1 MANKIKL
8 IECPRD
14 AIQGIKHF
22 IPTAKKIEY
31 LNYLISLNIFDTIDF
46 GSFVSHKAIP
56 QMADTQQIVNE
67 LVIGNSNTKLL
78 AIVANE
84 RGAKEASVYGNIKY
98 LGFPFSVSETFQLK
112 NTNSTRLES
121 LDTVKYINDICHKN
135 NQELVIYLSMAF
147 GNPYKN
153 EWNSDIV
160 VEWYSKL
167 NELSIS
173 TISLADTTGMA
184 TNESLSEIGTKIFK
198 NNKATDLGLHLHTKP
213 EEWKE
218 KIVIAQQIGYTRF
231 DGAILGF
238 GGCPMAQNELVGN
251 MPMEN
256 LLRFFN
262 VGSEETIEIIK
273 EKFTKL
279 IEI

>member
-1 MANKIKL
+1 MTNKIKL

-46 GSFVSHKAIP
+46 GSFVSPKAIP
-56 QMADTQQIVNE
+56 QMVDTQQVVNE
-67 LVIGNSNTKLL
+67 LFIGESNTKLL

-84 RGAKEASVYGNIKY
+84 RGAKEAVKNKNIKY

-112 NTNSTRLES
+112 NTNSTRLAS
-121 LDTVKYINDICHKN
+121 LETVKYINDICQNN

-147 GNPYKN
+147 GNQYQD
-153 EWNSDIV
+153 EWNVDIV
-160 VEWYSKL
+160 VEWYEKMK
-167 NELSIS
+167 ELSIS

-184 TNESLSEIGTKIFK
+184 TNESLTEIGTKIFE
-198 NNKATDLGLHLHTKP
+198 NNQSTELGLHLHTKQ
-213 EEWKE
+213 EVWQE
-218 KIVIAQQIGYTRF
+218 KIEIARKIGFTRF
-231 DGAILGF
+231 DGAILGY

-251 MPMEN
+251 TPMDN
-256 LLRFFN
+256 LLRYFN
-262 VGSEETIEIIK
+262 VANNEIIENIK
-273 EKFTKL
+273 EKFKKL
-279 IEI
+279 IEN

>member
-1 MANKIKL
+1 MNKIKL

-31 LNYLISLNIFDTIDF
+31 VNYLISLNIFDTIDF
-46 GSFVSHKAIP
+46 GSFVSPKAIP
-56 QMADTQQIVNE
+56 QMADTQQVVNE
-67 LVIGNSNTKLL
+67 LYIGESKTKLL

-84 RGAKEASVYGNIKY
+84 RGAKEAAKNKNINY

-112 NTNSTRLES
+112 NTNSTRLAS
-121 LDTVKYINDICHKN
+121 LETVKYIHEICQNN
-135 NQELVIYLSMAF
+135 NQQLVIYLSMAF
-147 GNPYKN
+147 GNPYQD
-153 EWNSDIV
+153 EWNVDIV
-160 VEWYSKL
+160 VEWYEKMK
-167 NELSIS
+167 ELSIS

-198 NNKATDLGLHLHTKP
+198 NKQSTEIGLHLHTKP
-213 EEWKE
+213 EDWKE
-218 KIVIAQQIGYTRF
+218 KIEIAQKIGFIRF
-231 DGAILGF
+231 DGAILGY

-251 MPMEN
+251 MPMDN

-262 VGSEETIEIIK
+262 VANEETIENIK
-273 EKFTKL
+273 EKFRKL

>member
-22 IPTAKKIEY
+22 IPTIKKIEY
-31 LNYLISLNIFDTIDF
+31 LNYLISLDIFDTVDF

-56 QMADTQQIVNE
+56 QMADTQQVVNE
-67 LVIGNSNTKLL
+67 LFIGNSKTKLL

-184 TNESLSEIGTKIFK
+184 SNESLSEIGTKIFK